1 MNMKEKRIDFNRD
14 WTKRE
19 MQELI
24 EQHCYLSFGKH
35 EDLKALCI
43 NEEDFVPERRD
54 WLGAVFIVPVTW
66 LTDFCRKEF
75 QVQDLDDFLQNE
87 YMSDESELI
96 FANALMERQVVM
108 IVFTDL
114 PEPPEPVQYEI
125 RKADIKNCKEY
136 SIWKHANE
144 DVWEVCDEK
153 FFSGIDSFILVDTR
167 KVLEFDYQEKHFQI
181 FVDPFSYSTFT
192 KKEPFMDLGICNVVY
207 YRFSER
213 DFVNVN
219 LLEENKN

>member
-1 MNMKEKRIDFNRD
+1 MNMKEIRIDFNRD

-54 WLGAVFIVPVTW
+54 WLEAVFIVPVTW

-96 FANALMERQVVM
+96 FANALMEQQVVM
-108 IVFTDL
+108 IDFTDL
-114 PEPPEPVQYEI
+114 TEPPKPVLYEI

-144 DVWEVCDEK
+144 DVWEKCDEK
-153 FFSGIDSFILVDTR
+153 FFTGIDTLILVETR
-167 KVLEFDYQEKHFQI
+167 KVLEFDYDGEHFCI
-181 FVDPFSYSTFT
+181 FDKSSSRNTIT
-192 KKEPFMDLGICNVVY
+192 KKERFRDLGICNVVY
-207 YRFSER
+207 MRFSGE
-213 DFVNVN
+213 DFVDVPI
-219 LLEENKN
+219 KSS